1 MNKQVLIVEKEEELV
16 RIDKFLLTKLELT
29 RTHIQKLINEG
40 NVLVNDQV
48 SKANYKVKSNDN
60 ITVIIPE
67 LKEMDL
73 TPKDMS
79 LNIVYEDSDIIV
91 INKPKGIVVHPA
103 PGHYEDTLVN
113 GLLYHCKD
121 LSGINGVSRP
131 GIVHRIDKDTTG
143 LLVVCKN
150 DIAHNSIANQLQ
162 SKTCERKYIALV
174 HGVLPH
180 DYGTIDAPIGR
191 DEKDRQKMCVTAKNS
206 KDAVTQ
212 FKVLKRYDKYTL
224 VELSLKTGRTHQ
236 IRVHMQY
243 IKFPVVGDYKY
254 SIKKTLETNGQ
265 MLHAYQLTLIHP
277 TTNKEMVFKAEL
289 PEYFE
294 EILKEI
300 VENSNGTES
309 N

>member
-1 MNKQVLIVEKEEELV
+1 MSKQIIVVNKEEELV
-16 RIDKFLLTKLELT
+16 RIDKFLLNKLDLT
-29 RTHIQKLINEG
+29 RTHIQKLILEG
-40 NVLVNDQV
+40 HVLVDGKI
-48 SKANYKVKSNDN
+48 SKANYKIKANDE
-60 ITVIIPE
+60 IEVIIPE

-73 TPKDMS
+73 TPKDIN

-150 DIAHNSIANQLQ
+150 DISHNSIATQLQ

-174 HGVLPH
+174 HGVIPH
-180 DYGTIDAPIGR
+180 DFGTIDAPIGR
-191 DEKDRQKMCVTAKNS
+191 DDKDRQKMCVTARNS
-206 KDAVTQ
+206 KEAITM
-212 FKVLKRYDKYTL
+212 FKVLKRYHKYTL
-224 VELSLKTGRTHQ
+224 VELTLKTGRTHQ

-243 IKFPVVGDYKY
+243 IKYPVVGDYKY
-254 SIKKTLETNGQ
+254 SIKKTMETNGQ
-265 MLHAYQLTLIHP
+265 MLHAYQLSLIHP
-277 TTNKEMVFKAEL
+277 SSNQKMTFEADL
-289 PEYFE
+289 PEYFKNVLNEIE
-294 EILKEI
+294 EN
-300 VENSNGTES
+300 ENE
-309 N
+309 

>member
-40 NVLVNDQV
+40 NVLVNEQV
-48 SKANYKVKSNDN
+48 IKSNYKVKSNDN

-243 IKFPVVGDYKY
+243 IKYPVVGDYKY
-254 SIKKTLETNGQ
+254 SIKKTLDTNGQ
-265 MLHAYQLTLIHP
+265 MLHAYQLTLMHP
-277 TTNKEMVFKAEL
+277 TTNQKMIFNADL
-289 PEYFE
+289 PDYFNN
-294 EILKEI
+294 ILKDIKET
-300 VENSNGTES
+300 ENE
-309 N
+309 

>member
-29 RTHIQKLINEG
+29 RTHIQKLISEG